1 MKWINHVAIAGAVT
15 AVYNPVLVPVAI
27 LGSTAPDWLEWV
39 LKSVGHHVRH
49 RTITHYVSSWITGVL
64 FGLLIWDF
72 HHIITAFSLGGLSH
86 VLADA
91 FTVTG
96 VPLGWWSTTRFHLFG
111 GRLRT
116 GQPGEYFVSFA
127 IVLIC
132 FALAMVTKNYQDS
145 FSPFFFD
152 WAECY
157 KKGLCSAHE
166 YKANR
171 LRFF

>member
-1 MKWINHVAIAGAVT
+1 MKWINHIAIAGAVT

-27 LGSTAPDWLEWV
+27 LGSTAPDWLEW
-39 LKSVGHHVRH
+39 LLAAVGKKVKH
-49 RTITHYVSSWITGVL
+49 RTVTHYVVLWIFGVL
-64 FGLLIWDF
+64 FGVFIFDF

-91 FTVTG
+91 FTVQG
-96 VPLGWWSTTRFHLFG
+96 VPLAWWSVSRFTLFG
-111 GRLRT
+111 GRFRT
-116 GQPGEYFVSFA
+116 GQPGEYFVSGA
-127 IVLIC
+127 VIIIC
-132 FALAMVTKNYQDS
+132 FALAMVTRNFDNS

-157 KKGLCSAHE
+157 KKGLCSAYE